1 MRTRAKARKASPR
14 TKAKDGG
21 IMVALVL
28 QLDVAEVVEK
38 DVVTKAKAK
47 ESTKER
53 RNPKEKM
60 EERKA
65 RTRARQIHSSAETV
79 ENMVIG
85 REIVPI
91 EWFIKLSTKVD
102 NINSKLDMGNRRRHL

>member
-1 MRTRAKARKASPR
+1 
-14 TKAKDGG
+14 
-21 IMVALVL
+21 MVALVL

-53 RNPKEKM
+53 RSPKEKM

-65 RTRARQIHSSAETV
+65 RTRARWILSSAEAV
-79 ENMVIG
+79 CMVIG
-85 REIVPI
+85 LEIVPI
-91 EWFIKLSTKVD
+91 EWFIKLSTMVD